1 MQVRR
6 AKSNR
11 QSRMVLAKGWGGQ
24 GEQIGI
30 SVYLF
35 FNILFIYSTE
45 RERAQAGGAAGRGK
59 SREQGVQ
66 SGTSS
71 QDPGIMPVVESRCL
85 TY

>member
-45 RERAQAGGAAGRGK
+45 RERAQAGGAAGRGTG
-59 SREQGVQ
+59 R
-66 SGTSS
+66 SGTPAEQRARIGLNPRTPRS
-71 QDPGIMPVVESRCL
+71 
-85 TY
+85 